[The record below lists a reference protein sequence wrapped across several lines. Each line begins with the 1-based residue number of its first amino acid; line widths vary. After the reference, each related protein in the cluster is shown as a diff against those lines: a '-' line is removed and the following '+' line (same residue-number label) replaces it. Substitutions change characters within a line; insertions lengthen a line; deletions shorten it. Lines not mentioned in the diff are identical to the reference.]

1 MEMRER
7 IRAIRTSEK
16 VHMTQAEF
24 STALGLAP
32 TSAAS
37 WEKKS
42 NPQVPTET
50 MRMLICEKFGVNRE
64 WLETGRGDMFTQQSH
79 DDALKQAIDSPIVR
93 RALES
98 FLKLDEPWQEN
109 VIELLEAMVS
119 KHTDSN
125 S

>member
-1 MEMRER
+1 
-7 IRAIRTSEK
+7 
-16 VHMTQAEF
+16 MTQAEF

-64 WLETGRGDMFTQQSH
+64 WLETGRGDMFTQRSH

-109 VIELLEAMVS
+109 VIELLEAMVA
-119 KHTDSN
+119 KHTDGDS
-125 S
+125 